1 MEGRRGREEEGRGGR
16 ERREGGRGGSERR
29 ERREGEEGSKGG
41 KEKREREEGG
51 KKARKRER
59 EVRREAMDAHYHT
72 CCSSVKNC
80 RDSSNTR
87 YSLPVRKVNTRTCR
101 QYKTC

>member
-1 MEGRRGREEEGRGGR
+1 MEGKREGGNKGRERREGEEGGRGGR
-16 ERREGGRGGSERR
+16 ERE
-29 ERREGEEGSKGG
+29 REGEEGSKGG

-59 EVRREAMDAHYHT
+59 EARREAMDAHYHT

-101 QYKTC
+101 HYKTC